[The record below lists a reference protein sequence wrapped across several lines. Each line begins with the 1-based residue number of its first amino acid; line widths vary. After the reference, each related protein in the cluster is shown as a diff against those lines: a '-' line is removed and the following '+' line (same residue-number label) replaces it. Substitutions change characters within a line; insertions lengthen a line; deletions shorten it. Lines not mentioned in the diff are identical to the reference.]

1 MSGERIFPD
10 WQELY
15 RTTPSESLPWYHEP
29 LDADLEQALERWQVA
44 SGRALDLGAGP
55 GTQAIALAGRGFD
68 VTGSDLSQAA
78 VEKAAALAAE
88 RGASVRFVQ
97 DDILDSRLA
106 ERFDVVF
113 DRGCFHCL
121 PPERRG
127 DYARTLGRLVAPGG
141 LFFLKC
147 FSVLEPR
154 DGGPYRFTPGDIR
167 EVFGEYFEVLSVHET
182 VYQGSL
188 DPLPRALFVVLKPR

>member
-1 MSGERIFPD
+1 MNAERNFPD

-15 RTTPSESLPWYHEP
+15 RTTPNESLPWYHER
-29 LDADLEQALERWQVA
+29 LDADLEQALERWHVA
-44 SGRALDLGAGP
+44 SGRALDLGTGP
-55 GTQAIALAGRGFD
+55 GTQALALAGRGFE
-68 VTGSDLSQAA
+68 VTGSDLSHAA

-121 PPERRG
+121 PPERRA

-141 LFFLKC
+141 MFFLKC
-147 FSVLEPR
+147 FSVLEPW
-154 DGGPYRFTPGDIR
+154 DGGPYRFSPEDIR
-167 EVFGEYFEVLSVHET
+167 EVFGERFEVLSVHET
-182 VYQGSL
+182 VYQGTL
-188 DPLPRALFVVLKPR
+188 DSLPRALFVALKPR